1 MGLQFSSSFTLILLF
16 FLEQIMSGND
26 MSGDILISNGDYC
39 LYTYFFSFM
48 LMRPG
53 KMVLLLTFRFLYV
66 HEWIYLSNFSFK
78 HVKKQRA
85 TGRTRDGA
93 TFPLSITLKPKYG
106 KDLKKLDRDKDVA
119 DDQLFY
125 KGMVWVFANISGLVT
140 FTADGI
146 VHSCNHNFSLMLFG
160 YHENEL
166 VGKVNKSQLL

>member
-1 MGLQFSSSFTLILLF
+1 MYFSIF
-16 FLEQIMSGND
+16 F
-26 MSGDILISNGDYC
+26 
-39 LYTYFFSFM
+39 
-48 LMRPG
+48 
-53 KMVLLLTFRFLYV
+53 
-66 HEWIYLSNFSFK
+66 FK

-85 TGRTRDGA
+85 TGRTKDGA

-106 KDLKKLDRDKDVA
+106 KDLKKLDRDKHFA

-146 VHSCNHNFSLMLFG
+146 IHSCNHNFSLMLFG

-166 VGKVNKSQLL
+166 VGKVQINHNIIDKLKFSFGYQLLKPVLFQFPIVF

>member
-1 MGLQFSSSFTLILLF
+1 
-16 FLEQIMSGND
+16 
-26 MSGDILISNGDYC
+26 
-39 LYTYFFSFM
+39 
-48 LMRPG
+48 
-53 KMVLLLTFRFLYV
+53 MVLLLTVGFCRFMN
-66 HEWIYLSNFSFK
+66 EFFSPFFFLK

-85 TGRTRDGA
+85 TGRTKDGA

-106 KDLKKLDRDKDVA
+106 KDLKKLDRDKDFA

-146 VHSCNHNFSLMLFG
+146 IHSCNHNFSLMLFG

-166 VGKVNKSQLL
+166 VGKVKFKNLVLVSNSLNQFHSYFLVFHSEK